1 MKRNVSHM
9 LTYEQALQKMASLC
23 SISEYCEH
31 DVRGKLYKWG
41 ISTEDSDRIVDYL
54 LDEGYLDENRFAMSY
69 ANDKLRFSHW
79 GRLKIRSMLQAL
91 RISDACIGEA
101 LARIDPEEYERILV
115 RVLDGKRRTMD
126 ECESYDARIKI
137 IRFALQRGFEISEI
151 TKFVDET

>member
-1 MKRNVSHM
+1 M

-23 SISEYCEH
+23 SISEHCEH
-31 DVRGKLYKWG
+31 DVRGKLYKLG

>member
-1 MKRNVSHM
+1 
-9 LTYEQALQKMASLC
+9 
-23 SISEYCEH
+23 
-31 DVRGKLYKWG
+31 
-41 ISTEDSDRIVDYL
+41 
-54 LDEGYLDENRFAMSY
+54 
-69 ANDKLRFSHW
+69 
-79 GRLKIRSMLQAL
+79 MLQAL

>member
-1 MKRNVSHM
+1 M

-23 SISEYCEH
+23 SISEHCEH
-31 DVRGKLYKWG
+31 DVRRKLYKWG

-101 LARIDPEEYERILV
+101 LARIDPKEYERILV

>member
-9 LTYEQALQKMASLC
+9 LTYEQALQKMTSLC
-23 SISEYCEH
+23 SISEHCEH

-41 ISTEDSDRIVDYL
+41 ISTKDSDRIVDYL

>member
-23 SISEYCEH
+23 SISEHCEY

>member
-23 SISEYCEH
+23 SISEHCEH
-31 DVRGKLYKWG
+31 DVRAKLYKWG